1 MNLFADLLIL
11 FLLLMLNGVFAM
23 AEIAVV
29 SSRKARL
36 KKLAD
41 EGSTRASVALALAN
55 SPDRF
60 LSTVQI
66 GITLVGVLAG
76 AFGGAALSDEFEPMI
91 AAIPVLAPY
100 AGIISIALVVGA
112 ITYLSLVIGELDL
125 VDEVLCGWGPA
136 HPEGEAARRD
146 VLPDAAWIVGCHGV
160 GA

>member
-55 SPDRF
+55 SR
-60 LSTVQI
+60 
-66 GITLVGVLAG
+66 
-76 AFGGAALSDEFEPMI
+76 
-91 AAIPVLAPY
+91 
-100 AGIISIALVVGA
+100 
-112 ITYLSLVIGELDL
+112 
-125 VDEVLCGWGPA
+125 
-136 HPEGEAARRD
+136 ARES
-146 VLPDAAWIVGCHGV
+146 A
-160 GA
+160 

>member
-100 AGIISIALVVGA
+100 AGIISRSSSANSSQSASPCPTRSVGRC
-112 ITYLSLVIGELDL
+112 SSRE
-125 VDEVLCGWGPA
+125 
-136 HPEGEAARRD
+136 R
-146 VLPDAAWIVGCHGV
+146 
-160 GA
+160 